1 MQEIKVFSYEGN
13 EVRTVQ
19 REEETWW
26 VLKDV
31 CDTLGLSNPSMIAG
45 RLDDDEKAK
54 VDPKQYL
61 GSFSNEPITIISES
75 GLYNVILLS
84 RKREAKKF
92 KRWVTHEVLPS
103 IRKHGAYMTPETL
116 EAAILNP
123 DTMIK
128 LCTALKDEQ
137 EKNERLTAQVK
148 QQKQT
153 IGELKPKAIYY
164 DSILAN
170 PGLVTITQIAKDYG
184 MSGKKLNKLL
194 HECGIQYKIN
204 GQWLLYAKYHDCGY
218 THSETVEFEHT
229 DGRKDVTMITKW
241 TQKGRLFLY
250 ELLKQNGYLPSI
262 EQPRDRITREISYPL
277 RGIHE
282 IFVL

>member
-1 MQEIKVFSYEGN
+1 MQELQVFNNPTFG
-13 EVRTVQ
+13 EVRT
-19 REEETWW
+19 
-26 VLKDV
+26 
-31 CDTLGLSNPSMIAG
+31 
-45 RLDDDEKAK
+45 
-54 VDPKQYL
+54 
-61 GSFSNEPITIISES
+61 ITIDSKTLFCGYDVARSLGYCQPHKAIHRHCRYGTKYTVPHPQSSGKTIEMLFIPEGDVYRLSASSELP
-75 GLYNVILLS
+75 GA
-84 RKREAKKF
+84 EKF
-92 KRWVTHEVLPS
+92 ESWIFDKVLPS